1 MNGTLVHIAF
11 DAIAWLAAGLSL
23 VWLTRSAKIRFPAAP
38 TGDLPYIAALV
49 FGAGVGAVLFGTAN
63 LWLSHLPGIARSIEG
78 AIAGAIVA
86 VELYKRLAGV
96 TVRTG
101 ARFALPFAVGV
112 AVGRIGCFF
121 SGLDD
126 FTHGTP
132 TTLPWGHDFGD
143 GIMRHPVQLYES
155 AAMAAFAAFYV
166 MRVRRAGDPGLDP
179 GERPAR
185 QLLEVRNDRF
195 VIDNGFY
202 LAVGFYGAQRFVWEF
217 FKPYGALIGPFT
229 LFHLLSAAIVAYA
242 VVMIATAPTPKPTRE
257 GEQDDRAFA

>member
-49 FGAGVGAVLFGTAN
+49 FGAGAGAVLFGTAN

-78 AIAGAIVA
+78 AIFGGIVA
-86 VELYKRLAGV
+86 IELYKRIAGV

-101 ARFALPFAVGV
+101 ARFALPLAVGV

-126 FTHGTP
+126 FTYGTQ
-132 TTLPWGHDFGD
+132 TALPWGYDFGD
-143 GIMRHPVQLYES
+143 GLARHPVQLYES
-155 AAMAAFAAFYV
+155 TSMAAFAAFYV
-166 MRVRRAGDPGLDP
+166 WRA
-179 GERPAR
+179 R
-185 QLLEVRNDRF
+185 RNDRF

>member
-1 MNGTLVHIAF
+1 MNGTLVHIIF

-23 VWLTRSAKIRFPAAP
+23 LWLTRSAKIRFPAAP
-38 TGDLPYIAALV
+38 TGDLSYVAALV

-63 LWLSHLPGIARSIEG
+63 LWLSHLPGFARSIEG
-78 AIAGAIVA
+78 AIAGAIAA

-143 GIMRHPVQLYES
+143 GIMRHPVQFYES
-155 AAMAAFAAFYV
+155 AAMAAFALFYV
-166 MRVRRAGDPGLDP
+166 MR
-179 GERPAR
+179 
-185 QLLEVRNDRF
+185 RNDRF